1 MKKKAYLT
9 PQANIIPVTG
19 PLLLADS
26 KGSGGGSG
34 GDSGGGSGGGESGG
48 EDMGKEET
56 TLPGRGDSSWSGG
69 GGDTYYGE

>member
-1 MKKKAYLT
+1 MEKKAYLT
-9 PQANIIPVTG
+9 PQAKIILVTG

-26 KGSGGGSG
+26 KGSG

>member
-9 PQANIIPVTG
+9 PQAKIIHVTG

-34 GDSGGGSGGGESGG
+34 GGESGG
-48 EDMGKEET
+48 EDIGKEET
-56 TLPGRGDSSWSGG
+56 TLPGSGDSSWSGG

>member
-9 PQANIIPVTG
+9 PQANIILVTG

-34 GDSGGGSGGGESGG
+34 GDSGGGESGG
-48 EDMGKEET
+48 EDIGKEET
-56 TLPGRGDSSWSGG
+56 TLPGSGDSSWSGG